1 MNGYPLSGHRLAP
14 KAEPMNSYVKK
25 WSTERLRDMMHGVYR
40 VGVSSAENDQQPY
53 VLMGP

>member
-14 KAEPMNSYVKK
+14 KAERMNSYVKK
-25 WSTERLRDMMHGVYR
+25 WSTERLRDIMHGVYR

-53 VLMGP
+53 VFMGP